1 MLSRKLICFIW
12 NGWDSNKKMTSYTEN
27 TRRVS
32 GPLVLARDNPLL
44 SDVNVLLSD
53 VNVLL
58 SDVNVLVRSDVN
70 VLLSDVNVLLSDVNV
85 LEKRYVESLDELD
98 RIALNVARSTL
109 GSLFS
114 LEKSNHYMEWKR
126 MEQIGR
132 TACLD
137 RSPNQNA

>member
-27 TRRVS
+27 TRV
-32 GPLVLARDNPLL
+32 PLVLARDNPLA
-44 SDVNVLLSD
+44 
-53 VNVLL
+53 
-58 SDVNVLVRSDVN
+58 RSDVN
-70 VLLSDVNVLLSDVNV
+70 VLDRSDVNVLDRSDVNV

-126 MEQIGR
+126 MEFDRSAQRIGR

-137 RSPNQNA
+137 PSANQNA

>member
-1 MLSRKLICFIW
+1 MLSIKLICFIW

-27 TRRVS
+27 TRV
-32 GPLVLARDNPLL
+32 PLVLARDKSL
-44 SDVNVLLSD
+44 
-53 VNVLL
+53 
-58 SDVNVLVRSDVN
+58 VLVRSDVN
-70 VLLSDVNVLLSDVNV
+70 VLVPGALARSDVNVLAPGRDNS

-114 LEKSNHYMEWKR
+114 LEKSNHYMEWKSAQR
-126 MEQIGR
+126 IGR

-137 RSPNQNA
+137 RRTEFDPSANAGPQTA

>member
-12 NGWDSNKKMTSYTEN
+12 NGWDSNKKMTSYIEN
-27 TRRVS
+27 KRIPIVPDTLSPDIR
-32 GPLVLARDNPLL
+32 PKCVLAR
-44 SDVNVLLSD
+44 SDENVLA
-53 VNVLL
+53 
-58 SDVNVLVRSDVN
+58 R
-70 VLLSDVNVLLSDVNV
+70 SDVNV

-114 LEKSNHYMEWKR
+114 LEKSNHYMKWKSAQR
-126 MEQIGR
+126 IGR

-137 RSPNQNA
+137 QSADKNA

>member
-12 NGWDSNKKMTSYTEN
+12 NGWGSNKKMASYTEN
-27 TRRVS
+27 TRI
-32 GPLVLARDNPLL
+32 PLVLARGNPLA
-44 SDVNVLLSD
+44 
-53 VNVLL
+53 
-58 SDVNVLVRSDVN
+58 RSDVN
-70 VLLSDVNVLLSDVNV
+70 VLARSDVNV

-126 MEQIGR
+126 MEFDRSAQRIGR

-137 RSPNQNA
+137 PSANQNA

>member
-27 TRRVS
+27 KPLVLDT
-32 GPLVLARDNPLL
+32 LVLARGNPVK
-44 SDVNVLLSD
+44 SDVNVLA
-53 VNVLL
+53 
-58 SDVNVLVRSDVN
+58 R
-70 VLLSDVNVLLSDVNV
+70 SDVNV

-114 LEKSNHYMEWKR
+114 LEKSNH
-126 MEQIGR
+126 
-132 TACLD
+132 
-137 RSPNQNA
+137 